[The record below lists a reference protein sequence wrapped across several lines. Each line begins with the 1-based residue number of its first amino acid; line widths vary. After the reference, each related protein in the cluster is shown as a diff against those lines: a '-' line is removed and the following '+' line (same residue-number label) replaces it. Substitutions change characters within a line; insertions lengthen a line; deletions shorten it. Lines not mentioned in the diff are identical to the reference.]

1 MRICDCHIFCI
12 LPHFSLISAKCAC
25 RIFFLHKLAIL
36 TAILL
41 LSGFLLSISISSVR
55 PSTPFSA
62 NTDTPIFCCQS
73 NTIPIRYRFFDTL
86 QERTWRRV
94 TDQRLQ
100 TPPPQ
105 LITAV
110 RRGPVAA
117 RRRMPL
123 ICRGQSNTA
132 TISKV

>member
-1 MRICDCHIFCI
+1 MV
-12 LPHFSLISAKCAC
+12 
-25 RIFFLHKLAIL
+25 
-36 TAILL
+36 LL
-41 LSGFLLSISISSVR
+41 SVR

-62 NTDTPIFCCQS
+62 DTDTPIFLLS
-73 NTIPIRYRFFDTL
+73 IEYDTDFLTRFKSGRGAARL
-86 QERTWRRV
+86 

-110 RRGPVAA
+110 RCGAIAA
-117 RRRMPL
+117 RRQMPL
-123 ICRGQSNTA
+123 ICRGQSNRA